1 MESLSQAAIAR
12 QLQVSRSTVSHV
24 LNGRGHLIRPETRQK
39 VEDALKASG
48 YQRNGLVRALKTR
61 RSHVVGII
69 VPEIGRSFFSEIIR
83 AAENEAREHGLQCFL
98 AQSHSDPDVI
108 EKSILTMREY
118 RVDGIL
124 ITPSSSTANPD
135 LYRQLRKQRFP
146 FVLVDSPVHD
156 VEAPF
161 VGNDN
166 VEVGRLATEHLLSLG
181 HRRIACIR
189 GYSEADVSVQR
200 LQGFRAAFAAAGLT
214 PDEALITGDGFRFE
228 SGAEATRTLLAARRR
243 HDFTAVVAP
252 SDHAALGAIQE
263 LIRAGFRVPDDISV
277 VGCAN
282 VDIAAMSNPPL
293 TTVDQKPGEIG
304 TRAMRALIECIERQT
319 TPEAVASG
327 SSAPKPAAARAGTAP
342 AAVSIFV
349 QPSLLVRQS
358 TAALGATVPASA
370 SR

>member
-24 LNGRGHLIRPETRQK
+24 LNGRGHLIRPETRKK

-98 AQSHSDPDVI
+98 AQSHSDPGVI

-124 ITPSSSTANPD
+124 VTPSSSTVNVD
-135 LYRQLRKQRFP
+135 LYRQLCQQRFP
-146 FVLVDSPVHD
+146 FVLADSPVRG

-166 VEVGRLATEHLLSLG
+166 VEVGRLATEHLLALG
-181 HRRIACIR
+181 HRHIACIR
-189 GYSEADVSVQR
+189 GYEGSGVSEHR
-200 LQGFRAAFAAAGLT
+200 LQGFRVAFAAAGLT
-214 PDEALITGDGFRFE
+214 PGEALVAGGGFSFDA
-228 SGAEATRTLLAARRR
+228 GAAATRALLAARRKR
-243 HDFTAVVAP
+243 AFTAIVAP

-263 LIRAGFRVPDDISV
+263 IIRAGLRVPDDISI

-304 TRAMRALIECIERQT
+304 VRAMRMLIERIGTRT
-319 TPEAVASG
+319 
-327 SSAPKPAAARAGTAP
+327 AGTDPAP
-342 AAVSIFV
+342 VPESFPGSPVVLVRPA
-349 QPSLLVRQS
+349 LLVRQS
-358 TAALGATVPASA
+358 TAAPATPS
-370 SR
+370 